1 VGSGLL
7 LFILFSLVSQYAF
20 LVNGKKD
27 LAPQP

>member
-1 VGSGLL
+1 